1 MRSRALL
8 LALVCVL
15 PLPAGAAEPEEAAR
29 ALNALRAEK
38 NRPPL
43 GWSAGLQR
51 AAAAHAQDM
60 AARGYFS
67 HQGAD
72 GSSAGTRARA
82 AGYGWC
88 FVAENIAKGQP
99 DLASVMA
106 AWDASRGHRKNM
118 LARDAQEFAL
128 ARAPGNI
135 WVMLLARPG
144 C

>member
-1 MRSRALL
+1 MMRRALL
-8 LALVCVL
+8 PALICVL
-15 PLPAGAAEPEEAAR
+15 PLAGGAAEPEAAAR

-43 GWSAGLQR
+43 GWSAELEQ
-51 AAAAHAQDM
+51 AAAAHARDM

-67 HQGAD
+67 
-72 GSSAGTRARA
+72 RA

-99 DLASVMA
+99 DLASVLS
-106 AWDASRGHRKNM
+106 AWQGSRGHRRNM
-118 LARDAQEFAL
+118 LSRDVQEFAL

>member
-1 MRSRALL
+1 MMRRALL
-8 LALVCVL
+8 PALICVL
-15 PLPAGAAEPEEAAR
+15 PLAGGAAEPEAAAR

-43 GWSAGLQR
+43 GWSAELEQ
-51 AAAAHAQDM
+51 AAAAHARDM

-67 HQGAD
+67 HTGAD
-72 GSSAGTRARA
+72 GASAGDRARA

-99 DLASVMA
+99 DLASVLS
-106 AWDASRGHRKNM
+106 AWQGSRGHRRNM
-118 LARDAQEFAL
+118 LSRDVQEFAL